1 MYCKNCGN
9 QMDPDAAVCVKC
21 GFQKG
26 QGGQFWSALRR
37 TDGAGRGLLCE
48 MRRTAVCVC
57 CCEQLN
63 GKIAYCGGTA
73 GDIFRWSRRT

>member
-26 QGGQFWSALRR
+26 QGPILSALRR
-37 TDGAGRGLLCE
+37 TDGAGRGLCVKCGVPLSASAAANSS
-48 MRRTAVCVC
+48 MAKNRVLRRDC
-57 CCEQLN
+57 
-63 GKIAYCGGTA
+63 
-73 GDIFRWSRRT
+73 